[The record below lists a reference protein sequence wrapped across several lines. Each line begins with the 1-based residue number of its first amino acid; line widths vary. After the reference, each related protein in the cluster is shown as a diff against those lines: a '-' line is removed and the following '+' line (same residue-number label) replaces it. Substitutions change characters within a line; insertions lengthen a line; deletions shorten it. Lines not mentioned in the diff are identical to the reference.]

1 MRPIAKG
8 QWRDMFTV
16 SVETHFRAS
25 HQLTLPDGSKEPSHI
40 HHWRV
45 SAEVCRNKLDGV
57 GLVMDFSRLK
67 AMVDNI
73 VSELGD
79 TSLAKNDYFKVNNPS
94 AENVS
99 RYIYERLREKL
110 PKGVKLRSIRVT
122 EGPGC
127 WAEFGG

>member
-1 MRPIAKG
+1 
-8 QWRDMFTV
+8 
-16 SVETHFRAS
+16 
-25 HQLTLPDGSKEPSHI
+25 
-40 HHWRV
+40 
-45 SAEVCRNKLDGV
+45 
-57 GLVMDFSRLK
+57 MDFSRLK

-99 RYIYERLREKL
+99 RYIYERLREEL

-122 EGPGC
+122 EGPDC
-127 WAEFGG
+127 WAEFGE